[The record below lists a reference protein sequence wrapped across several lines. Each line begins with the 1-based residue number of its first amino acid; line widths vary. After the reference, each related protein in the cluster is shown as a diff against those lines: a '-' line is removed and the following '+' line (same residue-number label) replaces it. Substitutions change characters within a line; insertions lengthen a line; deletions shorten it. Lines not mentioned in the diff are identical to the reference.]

1 MRGRAV
7 GQIRDSHV
15 HKPSGQYVGELHNDM
30 VVHEHLGT
38 LGNIGNP
45 GNPGNAGS
53 PGNRGARRT
62 PYREVHLQLSLDTGD
77 LSDSTLRRLASAV
90 MH

>member
-15 HKPSGQYVGELHNDM
+15 HKRSGQYVGELHDDL
-30 VVHEHLGT
+30 VVDEHLGN

-45 GNPGNAGS
+45 GSPGS
-53 PGNRGARRT
+53 PGTGAPVALRT
-62 PYREVHLQLSLDTGD
+62 GKCISNSV
-77 LSDSTLRRLASAV
+77 STPAT
-90 MH
+90 